1 MRAERGRL
9 NWKLSRRRWLAML
22 TALLLSGCAVE
33 QPMNLVIV
41 MVDTLRA
48 DHVEFQG
55 YRRQVA
61 PHLTELAGR
70 SVVLLNHHAHASRT
84 GPSVA
89 SLLTGLHPPSHGVV
103 NPLTHFVAKGV
114 LADEVTTLAEIL
126 RQANYECHGVVTN
139 PNVSERFGFSQGY
152 DSYEYLDILTAEEV
166 NRHAAFLLQN
176 TTSPFFLYL
185 HYLDPHSPY
194 DAPPDYRDRWVD
206 SMYAG
211 VFDGSHAQLDEVVA
225 GTLIMDESDKTHLE
239 ALYDQ
244 DIAYFDDKLGELLR
258 LLESHG
264 LSENTLLVVV
274 ADHGEEFGDH
284 GSALHGYTLYEE
296 QLHVPCLLHDPR
308 RREPRRIEAITRNV
322 DLAPTLLAQLGV
334 SWNEPFQ
341 GEDLSP
347 LLDGRAEGDPLE
359 VYAHA
364 SLRAVRV
371 VQASSY
377 LANGWK
383 YITHTLPEVREELF
397 DLRTDPLERRNL
409 VFENPIRTEQMRMG
423 LEAMV
428 QVMPVVDGGMVQ
440 LTPEERQSLK
450 ALGYL
455 E

>member
-1 MRAERGRL
+1 MMGMIVL
-9 NWKLSRRRWLAML
+9 L
-22 TALLLSGCAVE
+22 TVGCGVD
-33 QPMNLVIV
+33 QPLNLVIV

-48 DHVEFQG
+48 DHLEFQG
-55 YRRQVA
+55 YERQVA
-61 PHLTELAGR
+61 PHLTELADR

-126 RQANYECHGVVTN
+126 RQANFECHGVVTN
-139 PNVSERFGFSQGY
+139 PNVSARFGFSQGF
-152 DSYEYLDILTAEEV
+152 DSYEYLEILTAEEV
-166 NRHAAFLLQN
+166 NRHAAVLLQN

-185 HYLDPHSPY
+185 HYLEPHSPY
-194 DAPPDYRDRWVD
+194 DAPPAYRDRWVD
-206 SMYAG
+206 STYGG

-225 GTLIMDESDKTHLE
+225 GTLIMDESDQAQLE
-239 ALYDQ
+239 ALYDRE
-244 DIAYFDDKLGELLR
+244 IAYFDHQLGELLD
-258 LLESHG
+258 LLESRG
-264 LSENTLLVVV
+264 LAENTILVVV

-296 QLHVPCLLHDPR
+296 QLHVPCLIYDPR
-308 RREPRRIEAITRNV
+308 RVEPQRIEAITRNV
-322 DLAPTLLAQLGV
+322 DMAPTLLAQLGV
-334 SWNEPFQ
+334 SWGGPFQ

-347 LLDGRAEGDPLE
+347 MLDGGAEGDPLE

-364 SLRAVRV
+364 SLRAVRIV
-371 VQASSY
+371 EASSY
-377 LANGWK
+377 SVNGWK
-383 YITHTLPEVREELF
+383 YIAHTLPEAREELF
-397 DLRTDPLERRNL
+397 DLHTDPLERRNL
-409 VFENPIRTEQMRMG
+409 ILENPIRAEEMRHG

-428 QVMPVVDGGMVQ
+428 QTMPVVEGGVVQ
-440 LTPEERQSLK
+440 LTPEEQRRLK